1 MVKSAIITA
10 AGSGRRFG
18 EAKQFKKLHGKPLYQ
33 YSLDTF
39 IKSRLFDEI
48 ILVIPN
54 SKQEKVQKE
63 IKRKYSSQVSL
74 VIGGPDRQDSVK
86 NAIQNSNP
94 NIDLVVIHDAAR
106 PFITTTIIEKCIS
119 ACEASDGA
127 IIAMQPHDTIKFSKD
142 NIVEKTIDR
151 SNIWM
156 AQTPQ
161 AFNKRKILE
170 AYSSSDFDDLIV
182 TDESSLM
189 EKLGY
194 KIMIVP
200 GTGKNFKITTFDD
213 WERAEAELQ

>member
-1 MVKSAIITA
+1 LVKSAIITA

-33 YSLDTF
+33 YSLDIF

-54 SKQEKVQKE
+54 SNQEKVQKE

-74 VIGGPDRQDSVK
+74 IIGGPDRQDSVK

-106 PFITTTIIEKCIS
+106 PFITTTLIEKCIS
-119 ACEASDGA
+119 ACETSDGA
-127 IIAMQPHDTIKFSKD
+127 IIAMQPNDTIKFSKD

-170 AYSSSDFDDLIV
+170 AYSSSDFNDLIV

>member
-54 SKQEKVQKE
+54 SNQEKVQKE

-74 VIGGPDRQDSVK
+74 VIGGSDRQDSVK

-106 PFITTTIIEKCIS
+106 PFITTTLIEKCIS
-119 ACEASDGA
+119 ACETSDGA

-161 AFNKRKILE
+161 AFNKRKLLE
-170 AYSSSDFDDLIV
+170 AYRSSDFDDLIV

-200 GTGKNFKITTFDD
+200 GSGKNFKITTFDD

>member
-10 AGSGRRFG
+10 AGLGRRFG

-54 SKQEKVQKE
+54 SYQEKVQKE
-63 IKRKYSSQVSL
+63 IKRKYSSQVRL
-74 VIGGPDRQDSVK
+74 AIGGPNRQDSVK
-86 NAIQNSNP
+86 NAIQNSKP

-106 PFITTTIIEKCIS
+106 PFITTTLIEKCIS

-127 IIAMQPHDTIKFSKD
+127 IIAMQPHDTVKFSKD

-170 AYSSSDFDDLIV
+170 AYSSKEFDDLII

-194 KIMIVP
+194 KIIIVP
-200 GTGKNFKITTFDD
+200 GDGKNFKITTLDD
-213 WERAEAELQ
+213 WKRAEAELQ

>member
-18 EAKQFKKLHGKPLYQ
+18 EAKQFKKLHGKPLYE
-33 YSLDTF
+33 YSLDIF
-39 IKSRLFDEI
+39 IESRLFDEV

-54 SKQEKVQKE
+54 NNQEKLQKE
-63 IKRKYSSQVSL
+63 IKSKYGSQVNL

-94 NIDLVVIHDAAR
+94 KVDLVVIHDAAR
-106 PFITTTIIEKCIS
+106 PFITKTLIEKCIS
-119 ACEASDGA
+119 ACETSDGA

-161 AFNKRKILE
+161 AFNKQKILE
-170 AYSSSDFDDLIV
+170 AYSSREFDDLIL

-200 GTGKNFKITTFDD
+200 GNGKNFKITTFDD
-213 WERAEAELQ
+213 WKRAEAELQ

>member
-1 MVKSAIITA
+1 M
-10 AGSGRRFG
+10 
-18 EAKQFKKLHGKPLYQ
+18 
-33 YSLDTF
+33 
-39 IKSRLFDEI
+39 FDEI

-54 SKQEKVQKE
+54 DKQGQVQKE
-63 IKRKYSSQVSL
+63 IKKKYGSQVNL
-74 VIGGPDRQDSVK
+74 VVGGLDRQDSVK

-94 NIDLVVIHDAAR
+94 EIDLVVIHAAAR
-106 PFITTTIIEKCIS
+106 PFITKSLIEKCIS
-119 ACEASDGA
+119 ACEKSDGA

-142 NIVEKTIDR
+142 NVVEKTIDR

-161 AFNKRKILE
+161 AFNKQKILE
-170 AYSSSDFDDLIV
+170 AYSSREFDDLVI

-213 WERAEAELQ
+213 WKRAEAELQ

>member
-18 EAKQFKKLHGKPLYQ
+18 EAKQFKKLHGKPLYE
-33 YSLDTF
+33 YSLDIF
-39 IKSRLFDEI
+39 IKSRLFDEVI
-48 ILVIPN
+48 MVIPN
-54 SKQEKVQKE
+54 NNQEKLQKE
-63 IKRKYSSQVSL
+63 IKSKYGSQVNL

-94 NIDLVVIHDAAR
+94 KVDLVVIHDAAR
-106 PFITTTIIEKCIS
+106 PFITKTLIEKCIS
-119 ACEASDGA
+119 ACETSDGA

-142 NIVEKTIDR
+142 DIVEKTIDR

-161 AFNKRKILE
+161 AFNKQKILE
-170 AYSSSDFDDLIV
+170 AYSSRESGDLII

-213 WERAEAELQ
+213 WKRAEAELQ

>member
-33 YSLDTF
+33 YSLDIF
-39 IKSRLFDEI
+39 IQSRLFDEI
-48 ILVIPN
+48 ILVIPKSN
-54 SKQEKVQKE
+54 QQKVQKE
-63 IKRKYSSQVSL
+63 IKMKYGSQVGL

-94 NIDLVVIHDAAR
+94 KVDLVVIHDAAR
-106 PFITTTIIEKCIS
+106 PFITKTLIEQCVS
-119 ACEASDGA
+119 ACETSDGA
-127 IIAMQPHDTIKFSKD
+127 IIAMQPHDTIKLSND
-142 NIVEKTIDR
+142 NVVEKTIDR
-151 SNIWM
+151 SIVWM

-161 AFNKRKILE
+161 AFNKHKLLE
-170 AYSSSDFDDLIV
+170 AYSSFKFDDLVV

-200 GTGKNFKITTFDD
+200 GTGKNFKITTSDD

>member
-74 VIGGPDRQDSVK
+74 VIGGSDRQDSVK

-106 PFITTTIIEKCIS
+106 PFITTTLIEKCIS
-119 ACEASDGA
+119 ACETSDGA
-127 IIAMQPHDTIKFSKD
+127 IIAMQPNDTIKFSKD

-170 AYSSSDFDDLIV
+170 AYSSNDFDDLIV

-200 GTGKNFKITTFDD
+200 GTGKNFKITTSDD
-213 WERAEAELQ
+213 WDRAEAELQ

>member
-48 ILVIPN
+48 ILVIPSSN
-54 SKQEKVQKE
+54 HEKVQKE
-63 IKRKYSSQVSL
+63 IKRDYGSQVSL
-74 VIGGPDRQDSVK
+74 VIGGPNRQDSVK

-94 NIDLVVIHDAAR
+94 NVDLVVIHDAAR
-106 PFITTTIIEKCIS
+106 PFITTTLIKKCIS
-119 ACEASDGA
+119 ACETSDGA

-161 AFNKRKILE
+161 AFNKQKILK
-170 AYSSSDFDDLIV
+170 AYSSREFDDLVV
-182 TDESSLM
+182 TDESTLM

-200 GTGKNFKITTFDD
+200 GTWKNFKITTLDD
-213 WERAEAELQ
+213 WERAEAELK

>member
-18 EAKQFKKLHGKPLYQ
+18 EAKQFKKLHGKPLYE
-33 YSLDTF
+33 YSLDIF
-39 IKSRLFDEI
+39 IKSMLFDEV

-54 SKQEKVQKE
+54 DNQEKLQKE
-63 IKRKYSSQVSL
+63 IKRKYGSQVNL

-94 NIDLVVIHDAAR
+94 KVDLVVIHDAAR
-106 PFITTTIIEKCIS
+106 PFITKTLIEKCIS
-119 ACEASDGA
+119 ACEKSDGA
-127 IIAMQPHDTIKFSKD
+127 IIATQPNDTIKFSKD
-142 NIVEKTIDR
+142 DIVEKTIDR

-161 AFNKRKILE
+161 AFNKQKILE
-170 AYSSSDFDDLIV
+170 AYSSREFDDLII

-194 KIMIVP
+194 KIMIIP

-213 WERAEAELQ
+213 WKRAEAELQ

>member
-10 AGSGRRFG
+10 AGLGRRFG

-33 YSLDTF
+33 YSIDTF

-54 SKQEKVQKE
+54 SYQEKVQKE

-74 VIGGPDRQDSVK
+74 VSGGPHRQDSVK
-86 NAIQNSNP
+86 NAIQNSKP

-106 PFITTTIIEKCIS
+106 PFITTTLIEKCIS
-119 ACEASDGA
+119 ACETSDGA

-170 AYSSSDFDDLIV
+170 AYSSIDFEDLIV

-194 KIMIVP
+194 KVMIVP

>member
-18 EAKQFKKLHGKPLYQ
+18 EVKQFKKLHGKPLYQ
-33 YSLDTF
+33 YSLDVF
-39 IKSRLFDEI
+39 VQSRLFDEI
-48 ILVIPN
+48 ILVIPKSN
-54 SKQEKVQKE
+54 QQKVQKE
-63 IKRKYSSQVSL
+63 IKRKYGSQVGL

-106 PFITTTIIEKCIS
+106 PFITTTLIEECIF
-119 ACEASDGA
+119 ACETSDGA
-127 IIAMQPHDTIKFSKD
+127 IIAIQPHDTIKFSKD
-142 NIVEKTIDR
+142 NMVEKTIDR

-170 AYSSSDFDDLIV
+170 AYSSSDFHDLIV

-200 GTGKNFKITTFDD
+200 GSGKNFKITTFDD

>member
-1 MVKSAIITA
+1 MEKSVIITA
-10 AGSGRRFG
+10 AGLGRRFG
-18 EAKQFKKLHGKPLYQ
+18 EAKQFKKLHGKPLYE

-39 IKSRLFDEI
+39 IKSRLFEEV

-54 SKQEKVQKE
+54 NNQGKIQRG
-63 IKRKYSSQVSL
+63 IKRKYGSQVNL
-74 VIGGPDRQDSVK
+74 VIGGPNRQDSVK

-94 NIDLVVIHDAAR
+94 KSDLVVIHDAAR
-106 PFITTTIIEKCIS
+106 PFITKSLIEECIS
-119 ACEASDGA
+119 ACKTSDGA
-127 IIAMQPHDTIKFSKD
+127 IIGMQPHDTIKFSKN

-161 AFNKRKILE
+161 AFNKQKILE
-170 AYSSSDFDDLIV
+170 AYRSREFDDLIV

-194 KIMIVP
+194 KIMIVL
-200 GTGKNFKITTFDD
+200 GAEKNFKITTFDD
-213 WERAEAELQ
+213 WKRAEAELQ

>member
-48 ILVIPN
+48 ILVIPKSN
-54 SKQEKVQKE
+54 QEKVQKE

-74 VIGGPDRQDSVK
+74 VIGGSDRQDSVK

-106 PFITTTIIEKCIS
+106 PFITTTLIERCIF
-119 ACEASDGA
+119 ACETSDGA
-127 IIAMQPHDTIKFSKD
+127 IIAMQPHDTIKFSKN

-161 AFNKRKILE
+161 AFNKQKILE
-170 AYSSSDFDDLIV
+170 AYSSREFDDLIV

-200 GTGKNFKITTFDD
+200 GAEKNFKITTFDD
-213 WERAEAELQ
+213 WKRAEAELQ

>member
-54 SKQEKVQKE
+54 SNQEKVQKE

-74 VIGGPDRQDSVK
+74 VIGGSDRQDSVK

-170 AYSSSDFDDLIV
+170 AYSSSDFDDLTV

-213 WERAEAELQ
+213 WKRAEAELQ

>member
-54 SKQEKVQKE
+54 SNQEKVQKE

-74 VIGGPDRQDSVK
+74 VIGGSDRQDSVK

-106 PFITTTIIEKCIS
+106 PFITTTLIEKCIS
-119 ACEASDGA
+119 ACETSDGA
-127 IIAMQPHDTIKFSKD
+127 IIAVQPHDTVKFSKD

-170 AYSSSDFDDLIV
+170 AYSSNDFDDLIV
-182 TDESSLM
+182 TDESFLM

>member
-54 SKQEKVQKE
+54 SNQEKVQKE

-106 PFITTTIIEKCIS
+106 PFITTTLIEKCIY
-119 ACEASDGA
+119 ACETSDGA

-213 WERAEAELQ
+213 WKRAEAELQ

>member
-1 MVKSAIITA
+1 LVKSAIITA

-54 SKQEKVQKE
+54 SIQEKVQKE
-63 IKRKYSSQVSL
+63 IKRKYSLQVSL

-106 PFITTTIIEKCIS
+106 PFITTTLIEKCIS
-119 ACEASDGA
+119 ACETSDGA
-127 IIAMQPHDTIKFSKD
+127 IIAIQPHDTIKFSKD

-161 AFNKRKILE
+161 AFNKHKILE

-213 WERAEAELQ
+213 WKRAEAELQ

>member
-18 EAKQFKKLHGKPLYQ
+18 EVKQFKKLHGKPLYQ
-33 YSLDTF
+33 YSIDVF
-39 IKSRLFDEI
+39 IESRLFDEI
-48 ILVIPN
+48 ILVIPSSN
-54 SKQEKVQKE
+54 HEKVQKE
-63 IKRKYSSQVSL
+63 IKRDYGSQVSL
-74 VIGGPDRQDSVK
+74 VIGGPNRQDSVK

-94 NIDLVVIHDAAR
+94 NVDLVVIHDAAR
-106 PFITTTIIEKCIS
+106 PFITKTLIEKCIS
-119 ACEASDGA
+119 ACETSDGA

-142 NIVEKTIDR
+142 NMVEKTIDR

-170 AYSSSDFDDLIV
+170 AYSSSDFHDLIV

-200 GTGKNFKITTFDD
+200 GSGKNFKITTFDD

>member
-33 YSLDTF
+33 YSLDIF

-48 ILVIPN
+48 ILVIPESN
-54 SKQEKVQKE
+54 QEKVQKE
-63 IKRKYSSQVSL
+63 IKKKYNSQVNV
-74 VIGGPDRQDSVK
+74 VIGGVDRQDSVK

-106 PFITTTIIEKCIS
+106 PFITTTLIERCIF
-119 ACEASDGA
+119 ACETSDGA

-142 NIVEKTIDR
+142 KIVEKTIDR

-170 AYSSSDFDDLIV
+170 AYSSNDFDDLIV

-213 WERAEAELQ
+213 WKRAEAELQ

>member
-18 EAKQFKKLHGKPLYQ
+18 EAKQFKKLHGKPLYE
-33 YSLDTF
+33 YSLDIF
-39 IKSRLFDEI
+39 IKSKLFDEV

-54 SKQEKVQKE
+54 NNQEKLQKE
-63 IKRKYSSQVSL
+63 IKSKYGSQVNL

-94 NIDLVVIHDAAR
+94 KVDLVVIHDAAR
-106 PFITTTIIEKCIS
+106 PFITKTLIEKCIS
-119 ACEASDGA
+119 ACETSDGA

-161 AFNKRKILE
+161 AFNKQKILE
-170 AYSSSDFDDLIV
+170 AYSSREFDDLII

-200 GTGKNFKITTFDD
+200 GNGKNFKITTFDD
-213 WERAEAELQ
+213 WKRAEAELQ

>member
-1 MVKSAIITA
+1 LVKSAIITA

-74 VIGGPDRQDSVK
+74 VIGGSDRQDSVK

-106 PFITTTIIEKCIS
+106 PFITTTLIEKCII
-119 ACEASDGA
+119 ACETSDGA
-127 IIAMQPHDTIKFSKD
+127 IIAMQPHDTIKFSKN

-161 AFNKRKILE
+161 AFNKQKILE
-170 AYSSSDFDDLIV
+170 AYSSREFDDLIV

-200 GTGKNFKITTFDD
+200 GAEKNFKITTFDD
-213 WERAEAELQ
+213 WKRAEAELQ

>member
-1 MVKSAIITA
+1 LVKSAIITA

-74 VIGGPDRQDSVK
+74 VIGGSDRQDSVK

-106 PFITTTIIEKCIS
+106 PFITTTLIEKCIS
-119 ACEASDGA
+119 ACETSDGA

>member
-54 SKQEKVQKE
+54 SNQEKVQKE

-74 VIGGPDRQDSVK
+74 VIGGSDRQDSVK

-106 PFITTTIIEKCIS
+106 PFITTTLIEKCIS
-119 ACEASDGA
+119 ACETSDGA

-161 AFNKRKILE
+161 AFNKQKILE
-170 AYSSSDFDDLIV
+170 AYNSREFDDLVV

-194 KIMIVP
+194 KITIVP

>member
-54 SKQEKVQKE
+54 SIQEKAQKE

-106 PFITTTIIEKCIS
+106 PFITTTLIEKCIS
-119 ACEASDGA
+119 ACETSDGA

>member
-54 SKQEKVQKE
+54 SNQEKVQKE

-74 VIGGPDRQDSVK
+74 VIGGSDRQDSVK

-106 PFITTTIIEKCIS
+106 PFITKTLIQQCIS
-119 ACEASDGA
+119 ACEIYDGA
-127 IIAMQPHDTIKFSKD
+127 IIAIQSHDTIKFSKD

-194 KIMIVP
+194 KIMIIP

>member
-33 YSLDTF
+33 YSLDIF

-54 SKQEKVQKE
+54 SNQEKVQKE
-63 IKRKYSSQVSL
+63 IKRKYGSQVGL

-106 PFITTTIIEKCIS
+106 PFITTTLIEKCIS
-119 ACEASDGA
+119 ACETSDGA

-161 AFNKRKILE
+161 AFNKQKILE
-170 AYSSSDFDDLIV
+170 AYSSREFDDLIV

-213 WERAEAELQ
+213 WKRAEAELQ

>member
-1 MVKSAIITA
+1 MGKSAIITA

-18 EAKQFKKLHGKPLYQ
+18 EAKQFKKLHGKPLYE

-39 IKSRLFDEI
+39 IKSRLFEEV

-54 SKQEKVQKE
+54 NNQGKIQRG
-63 IKRKYSSQVSL
+63 IKRKYGSQVNL
-74 VIGGPDRQDSVK
+74 VIGGPNRQDSVK

-94 NIDLVVIHDAAR
+94 KSDLVVIHDAAR
-106 PFITTTIIEKCIS
+106 PFITKSLIEECIS
-119 ACEASDGA
+119 ACKTSDGA
-127 IIAMQPHDTIKFSKD
+127 IIGMQPHDTIKFSKN

-161 AFNKRKILE
+161 AFNKQKILE
-170 AYSSSDFDDLIV
+170 AYSSREFDDLIV

-200 GTGKNFKITTFDD
+200 GAEKNFKITTFDD
-213 WERAEAELQ
+213 WKRAEAELQ

>member
-10 AGSGRRFG
+10 AGLGRRFG

-33 YSLDTF
+33 YSIDTF
-39 IKSRLFDEI
+39 IESRLFDEI

-54 SKQEKVQKE
+54 SYQEKVQKE
-63 IKRKYSSQVSL
+63 IKRKYSSQVRL
-74 VIGGPDRQDSVK
+74 AIGGPNRQDSVK
-86 NAIQNSNP
+86 NAIQNSKP

-106 PFITTTIIEKCIS
+106 PFITTTLIEKCIS
-119 ACEASDGA
+119 ACETSDGA
-127 IIAMQPHDTIKFSKD
+127 IIAMQPHDTVKFSKD

-161 AFNKRKILE
+161 AFYKRKILE

-182 TDESSLM
+182 TDESFLM

-213 WERAEAELQ
+213 WESAEAELQ

>member
-1 MVKSAIITA
+1 MGKSAIITA

-18 EAKQFKKLHGKPLYQ
+18 EEKQFKKLHGKPLYE
-33 YSLDTF
+33 YSLDIF
-39 IKSRLFDEI
+39 IKSKLFDEV

-54 SKQEKVQKE
+54 NNQEKIQRE
-63 IKRKYSSQVSL
+63 IKREYGSQVNL
-74 VIGGPDRQDSVK
+74 VIGGPNRQDSVK

-94 NIDLVVIHDAAR
+94 KSDLVVIHDAAR
-106 PFITTTIIEKCIS
+106 PFITKSLIEECIS
-119 ACEASDGA
+119 ACNTSDGA
-127 IIAMQPHDTIKFSKD
+127 IIGMQPHDTIKFSRN

-161 AFNKRKILE
+161 AFNKQKILE
-170 AYSSSDFDDLIV
+170 AYSYREFDDLII

-194 KIMIVP
+194 KIIIVP
-200 GTGKNFKITTFDD
+200 GDGKNFKITTLDD
-213 WERAEAELQ
+213 WKRAEAELQ

>member
-54 SKQEKVQKE
+54 SNQEKVQKE

-106 PFITTTIIEKCIS
+106 PFITTTLIEKCIS
-119 ACEASDGA
+119 ACETSDGA

-161 AFNKRKILE
+161 AFNKRKLLE
-170 AYSSSDFDDLIV
+170 AYRSSDFDDLIV

-213 WERAEAELQ
+213 WKRAEAELQ

>member
-18 EAKQFKKLHGKPLYQ
+18 EAKQFKKLHGKPLYE
-33 YSLDTF
+33 YSLDIF
-39 IKSRLFDEI
+39 IKSKLFDEV

-54 SKQEKVQKE
+54 NNQEKLQKE
-63 IKRKYSSQVSL
+63 IKSKYGSQVNL

-94 NIDLVVIHDAAR
+94 KVDLVVIHDAAR
-106 PFITTTIIEKCIS
+106 PFITKTLIEKCIS
-119 ACEASDGA
+119 ACEKSDGA

-170 AYSSSDFDDLIV
+170 AYSSIDFEDLIV

>member
-54 SKQEKVQKE
+54 SIQEKAQKE
-63 IKRKYSSQVSL
+63 IKKKYSSQVSL

-106 PFITTTIIEKCIS
+106 PFITKKLIEECIF
-119 ACEASDGA
+119 ACETSDGA

-161 AFNKRKILE
+161 AFNKQKILK
-170 AYSSSDFDDLIV
+170 AYSSREFGDLVV

-200 GTGKNFKITTFDD
+200 GTGKNFKITTLDD
-213 WERAEAELQ
+213 WERAEAELK

>member
-18 EAKQFKKLHGKPLYQ
+18 EAKQFKKLHGKPLYE
-33 YSLDTF
+33 YSLDIF
-39 IKSRLFDEI
+39 IKSKLFDEV

-54 SKQEKVQKE
+54 NNQEKLQKE
-63 IKRKYSSQVSL
+63 IKSKYGPQVNL

-94 NIDLVVIHDAAR
+94 KVDLVVIHDAAR
-106 PFITTTIIEKCIS
+106 PFITKTLIEKCIS
-119 ACEASDGA
+119 ACETSDGA
-127 IIAMQPHDTIKFSKD
+127 ITAMQPHDTIKFSKD

-161 AFNKRKILE
+161 AFNKQKILE
-170 AYSSSDFDDLIV
+170 AYSSREFDDLII

-213 WERAEAELQ
+213 WKRAEAELQ